1 MNLDEFKEYLNSK
14 NQEATILLES
24 LTSEADRL
32 DELEHQIKNMDDYEH
47 FLKAAKAITDDAQG
61 DIEHANSISDEI
73 FSHSDREEFYP
84 DCYMEFLTISFALKC
99 CGNLANRI
107 EDTAKHIVNKYGVIL
122 QHVHGMEFNKIIA
135 VLPDFNDV
143 IEYIA
148 VCNEMKSDQIV
159 TPEDKKVM
167 VEKEV
172 DDLDIPDGEPYC
184 IDESDIPEAD
194 SKFAGKNI
202 RFAELDDDSF
212 DENEHDHV
220 IGIVDGK
227 EDLPKHP
234 YTNNVHY
241 VYVSFDKDT
250 SMVTTWYFDH
260 LLMDWKGESWKL
272 TRGTFEDYVQSVKV
286 NTNYTPNGLEIF
298 GFARELDDLPLHNK
312 NKGAIWAVRNG
323 CDEEFNP
330 LYIYY
335 AWDET
340 EDGTPYY
347 HGFTGKDG
355 IWAGKDLWGG
365 IIIQTVSWNGFKW
378 VDSVCYSCINCR
390 FIDVSKSFNE
400 VNNLDDCYCE
410 VNDAVK
416 QEKIPIKVLY
426 LDHEDGNTTIEPYA
440 YSGKGIWVRAI
451 PIDKSTKECT
461 EEFVHDWKEAHN
473 K

>member
-1 MNLDEFKEYLNSK
+1 MNLDEFKEYLDSK
-14 NQEATILLES
+14 NHDASALLES

-47 FLKAAKAITDDAQG
+47 FLKVAKAITDDAQG
-61 DIEHANSISDEI
+61 DIDHINVISDEI
-73 FSHSDREEFYP
+73 FNHSNREEFYS
-84 DCYMEFLTISFALKC
+84 DCYMEFLTINFTLKC
-99 CGNLANRI
+99 CACQATRI
-107 EDTAKHIVNKYGVIL
+107 EDTSKHIVNKYGVIL

-135 VLPDFNDV
+135 VVPDFDDAINFISECNGKND
-143 IEYIA
+143 
-148 VCNEMKSDQIV
+148 QTV
-159 TPEDKKVM
+159 TPEDEELM
-167 VEKEV
+167 IEKEV
-172 DDLDIPDGEPYC
+172 EDLDIPDGEPYS
-184 IDESDIPEAD
+184 IDESDPPEAD

-202 RFAELDDDSF
+202 RFAEIDDSS
-212 DENEHDHV
+212 DEDEHDHV
-220 IGIVDGK
+220 IGVVGGK

-272 TRGTFEDYVQSVKV
+272 TRTSFEDYVQSVKV
-286 NTNYTPNGLEIF
+286 NTNYTPDGLEIF

-312 NKGAIWAVRNG
+312 NKRAIWAVRNG
-323 CDEEFNP
+323 CDKEFNP

-347 HGFTGKDG
+347 CGFTG
-355 IWAGKDLWGG
+355 INCTWGRTP
-365 IIIQTVSWNGFKW
+365 IHIVSWDGSNW
-378 VDSVCYSCINCR
+378 VDSEFYSINDCQ
-390 FIDVSKSFNE
+390 FIDVFKSFNE
-400 VNNLDDCYCE
+400 VNTLDDCYNE
-410 VNDAVK
+410 VREAVD
-416 QEKIPIKVLY
+416 EERIPIKVLY
-426 LDHEDGNTTIEPYA
+426 LDHEDGNSTIEPYA
-440 YSGKGIWVRAI
+440 YTGIGVKKWVRAI
-451 PIDKSTKECT
+451 PIDKNTKECT

>member
-1 MNLDEFKEYLNSK
+1 MNLDEFKEYLDSK
-14 NQEATILLES
+14 NHDASALLGSLTTNADCLNELES
-24 LTSEADRL
+24 
-32 DELEHQIKNMDDYEH
+32 QIKNTDEYERI
-47 FLKAAKAITDDAQG
+47 LKVAKVITDDAQN
-61 DIEHANSISDEI
+61 DIDHLNVISDEV
-73 FSHSDREEFYP
+73 FNHSNREEFYS
-84 DCYMEFLTISFALKC
+84 DCYMEFLTINFTLKC
-99 CGNLANRI
+99 CACQATRI

-135 VLPDFNDV
+135 VVPDFDDV
-143 IEYIA
+143 INFISER
-148 VCNEMKSDQIV
+148 NGKNDQIV
-159 TPEDKKVM
+159 TPEDEELM
-167 VEKEV
+167 IEKEV
-172 DDLDIPDGEPYC
+172 EDL
-184 IDESDIPEAD
+184 DIPEAD
-194 SKFAGKNI
+194 SKFAGKHI
-202 RFAELDDDSF
+202 RFAEIDDSS
-212 DENEHDHV
+212 DEDEHDHV
-220 IGIVDGK
+220 IGVVGGK

-272 TRGTFEDYVQSVKV
+272 TKTSFEDYVQSVKV

-400 VNNLDDCYCE
+400 INNLDDCYNE
-410 VNDAVK
+410 VHEAVD
-416 QEKIPIKVLY
+416 EERIPIKVLY

>member
-32 DELEHQIKNMDDYEH
+32 DELEHQIENMDDYEH
-47 FLKAAKAITDDAQG
+47 FLKTAKSITDDAQG
-61 DIEHANSISDEI
+61 DIDHINVISDEI
-73 FSHSDREEFYP
+73 FNHSNRDEFYA
-84 DCYMEFLTISFALKC
+84 DCYMEFLKINFTLKC
-99 CGNLANRI
+99 CACQATRI
-107 EDTAKHIVNKYGVIL
+107 EDTTRHIVNKYGVIL
-122 QHVHGMEFNKIIA
+122 QHVHGMEFVKIITI
-135 VLPDFNDV
+135 VPNFNDV
-143 IEYIA
+143 IEFIA
-148 VCNEMKSDQIV
+148 ECNVDKNDRIV
-159 TPEDKKVM
+159 TPEDKELM
-167 VEKEV
+167 IEKEV
-172 DDLDIPDGEPYC
+172 EDL
-184 IDESDIPEAD
+184 DIPEAD
-194 SKFAGKNI
+194 SKFAGKHI
-202 RFAELDDDSF
+202 RFAEIDDSS
-212 DENEHDHV
+212 DEDEHDHV
-220 IGIVDGK
+220 IGVVGGK

-272 TRGTFEDYVQSVKV
+272 AKGTFEDYVQSVKV
-286 NTNYTPNGLEIF
+286 NTNYTPDGLEIF

-312 NKGAIWAVRNG
+312 NKRAIWAVRNG

-340 EDGTPYY
+340 EAGTPYY
-347 HGFTGKDG
+347 CGFTGING
-355 IWAGKDLWGG
+355 TWGRTP
-365 IIIQTVSWNGFKW
+365 IHIVSWDGSNW
-378 VDSVCYSCINCR
+378 VDSEFYSINDCQ
-390 FIDVSKSFNE
+390 FIDVFKSFNE
-400 VNNLDDCYCE
+400 VNTLDDCYNE
-410 VNDAVK
+410 VREAVD
-416 QEKIPIKVLY
+416 EERIPIKVLY
-426 LDHEDGNTTIEPYA
+426 LDHEDGNSTIEPYA
-440 YSGKGIWVRAI
+440 YTGIGVKKWVRAI